1 MDTATSNEFDQ
12 NGMETYCKQLGQ
24 LMEHLYQIYEAAKY
38 TDSAWATS
46 FSGALEAKRNVC
58 DQRAFVKFEFNVW
71 RHLSHFQARINKIDN
86 VTSIMSGAREVFER
100 HDSQIHFTQN
110 TMFRVAFMACV
121 AGMMREL
128 LDNKTY
134 HAFYASCI
142 MGVYMGTPIVVTVSG
157 THPDPASLSAR
168 SASQLHSSFRP
179 PGPSRMRR
187 QTFGTQPGPW
197 NTGE

>member
-1 MDTATSNEFDQ
+1 MDAATSDEFVQ

-24 LMEHLYQIYEAAKY
+24 LMKDLYQIYEAAKY

-58 DQRAFVKFEFNVW
+58 DQRAFVKFEYEVW
-71 RHLSHFQARINKIDN
+71 RHLSHFQAQINNIDN
-86 VTSIMSGAREVFER
+86 VTSIMSGKRHVFER
-100 HDSQIHFTQN
+100 HDSQNHFTQD
-110 TMFRVAFMACV
+110 TMFRAAFMACV

-134 HAFYASCI
+134 HTFYASCI
-142 MGVYMGTPIVVTVSG
+142 MGVYMGTPIVVTVSDKRPG
-157 THPDPASLSAR
+157 PASSNAR

-179 PGPSRMRR
+179 PGPWRMRR